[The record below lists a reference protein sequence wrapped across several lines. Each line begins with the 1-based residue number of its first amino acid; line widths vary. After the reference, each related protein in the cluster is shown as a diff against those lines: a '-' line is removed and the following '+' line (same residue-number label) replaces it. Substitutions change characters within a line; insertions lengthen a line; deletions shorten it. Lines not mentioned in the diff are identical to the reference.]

1 MIDLSFKPFW
11 LIESASISRYQYQLC
26 LNEFE
31 SDESL
36 FALHQI
42 QPDGCTWEAL
52 ARLLLLEHPPLL
64 HAILHF
70 DSDERLFCVHCDHRS
85 VLETLAQC
93 LYELMLDELHLSR
106 LLDHPRFEPLENHL
120 RQLGRERNEDCFDMS
135 IGLP

>member
-31 SDESL
+31 SDENL

-42 QPDGCTWEAL
+42 RPDGCTWEAL

-70 DSDERLFCVHCDHRS
+70 DSDARLFCVHCDHRH

-93 LYELMLDELHLSR
+93 LCDLMLDELHLSR
-106 LLDHPRFEPLENHL
+106 LLDHPRFESLENHL
-120 RQLGRERNEDCFDMS
+120 RQLGRGRSEDHLEAS
-135 IGLP
+135 IWPP